1 MPRFKKSEKL
11 LDDWAN
17 LAVLTRRYNQ
27 ADNPVDRVAI
37 ATESM
42 ALLSA
47 LREEFGDEL
56 RDALAIVSSANDTI
70 NTTRG
75 QQIAQYH
82 RNRIH
87 KLEQSLEVIDD
98 TLMGA
103 AVAPEEG
110 VAIGPPSILE
120 VAESTSQ
127 RKQVEYELRD
137 HAAKVDTRSHGIV
150 LTQMRRK
157 HR

>member
-17 LAVLTRRYNQ
+17 LAVLTRRYNL

-56 RDALAIVSSANDTI
+56 RDALAIVSSANETI

-75 QQIAQYH
+75 QQISQYH

-87 KLEQSLEVIDD
+87 KLEQSLGAIDD

-103 AVAPEEG
+103 ADTREG
-110 VAIGPPSILE
+110 VSPGTLE
-120 VAESTSQ
+120 IAELTSQ
-127 RKQVEYELRD
+127 RKQLEYQLQD
-137 HAAKVDTRSHGIV
+137 HAAKIDTRSHGLV